1 MIRTAAPDVNEV
13 QTIATFANPGETLS
27 GTFTVVV
34 DLTASGGSIE
44 TSAQIPFDAAAMQ
57 DIKATRFD
65 SFHKNLT
72 SKCTHRHA
80 SKFSGPRFRRY
91 WKPWETLARLK

>member
-44 TSAQIPFDAAAMQ
+44 TSAQIPFDAA
-57 DIKATRFD
+57 DKVDPGKATR
-65 SFHKNLT
+65 
-72 SKCTHRHA
+72 
-80 SKFSGPRFRRY
+80 
-91 WKPWETLARLK
+91 

>member
-1 MIRTAAPDVNEV
+1 MRDSEEKVIRTYAPDVNEI

-57 DIKATRFD
+57 GAQETRCGPFRQVNR
-65 SFHKNLT
+65 SFLLLT
-72 SKCTHRHA
+72 MTQ
-80 SKFSGPRFRRY
+80 
-91 WKPWETLARLK
+91 TL